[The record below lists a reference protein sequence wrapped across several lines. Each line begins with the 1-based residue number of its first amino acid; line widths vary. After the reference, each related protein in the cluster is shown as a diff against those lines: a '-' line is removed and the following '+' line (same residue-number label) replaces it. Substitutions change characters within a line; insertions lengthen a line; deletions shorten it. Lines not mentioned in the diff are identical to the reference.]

1 METHEHCISSIP
13 YRGDTV
19 TCSAYLPNYY
29 FLRFGNLGGKAVAE
43 EASVGRR
50 TPQYTPPPKYQQSE
64 RRGIREAGTMEIGL
78 ELPENMQVEDLPN
91 MQIEYAAAC
100 K

>member
-1 METHEHCISSIP
+1 MRASLSDLSYYLSEHQTMMMVSSHASNRTLGGKMMETHEHCISSIP

-50 TPQYTPPPKYQQSE
+50 TPS
-64 RRGIREAGTMEIGL
+64 RR
-78 ELPENMQVEDLPN
+78 V
-91 MQIEYAAAC
+91 
-100 K
+100 

>member
-1 METHEHCISSIP
+1 MMETHEHCISSIP

-43 EASVGRR
+43 EASVGRGVKR
-50 TPQYTPPPKYQQSE
+50 
-64 RRGIREAGTMEIGL
+64 
-78 ELPENMQVEDLPN
+78 
-91 MQIEYAAAC
+91 
-100 K
+100 